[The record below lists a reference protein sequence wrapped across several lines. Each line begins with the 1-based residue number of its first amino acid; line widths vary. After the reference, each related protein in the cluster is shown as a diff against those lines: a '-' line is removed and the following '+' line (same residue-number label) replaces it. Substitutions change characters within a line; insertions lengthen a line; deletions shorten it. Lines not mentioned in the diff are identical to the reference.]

1 MSPGRTAWLDC
12 SFGASGDMLLG
23 ALCAA
28 GADVSSAVTGLGL
41 GLGVRTENVR
51 RGGLAAVR
59 AHVTVPSQSQ
69 PPRLLADVERIL
81 GAAALP
87 GPVRERATEVF
98 RVLAAAEA
106 EVHGIDPS
114 EVHFHE
120 VGALDSLA
128 DVVGVC
134 AGLGAL
140 GAERIVASP
149 PALGSGTV
157 TAEHGRLPVPAPAVL
172 ALLRRHAIPSAGAPY
187 PDAGELLTP
196 TAAALLAVCAGS
208 FGPMPALRVEVVGIG
223 AGSRDPEGVPNITR
237 LVVGSATAETSTS
250 GVPVLCEC
258 TVDDADPR
266 LWPGVLDALLA
277 AGALDAWLTPVLM
290 KKGRPG
296 HVLTALAAPGQLVAV
311 RRAMLH
317 ETTTLGVREIEL
329 RDRPELARRIV
340 EVDVDGRQVRVKLAL
355 DETGT
360 VDQAT
365 PEWGDVAEAAQ
376 QSGVA
381 ARVVLAR
388 AQAAAATWLG
398 RRG

>member
-1 MSPGRTAWLDC
+1 
-12 SFGASGDMLLG
+12 
-23 ALCAA
+23 
-28 GADVSSAVTGLGL
+28 
-41 GLGVRTENVR
+41 
-51 RGGLAAVR
+51 
-59 AHVTVPSQSQ
+59 
-69 PPRLLADVERIL
+69 
-81 GAAALP
+81 
-87 GPVRERATEVF
+87 
-98 RVLAAAEA
+98 
-106 EVHGIDPS
+106 
-114 EVHFHE
+114 
-120 VGALDSLA
+120 
-128 DVVGVC
+128 
-134 AGLGAL
+134 
-140 GAERIVASP
+140 
-149 PALGSGTV
+149 
-157 TAEHGRLPVPAPAVL
+157 
-172 ALLRRHAIPSAGAPY
+172 
-187 PDAGELLTP
+187 
-196 TAAALLAVCAGS
+196 
-208 FGPMPALRVEVVGIG
+208 
-223 AGSRDPEGVPNITR
+223 
-237 LVVGSATAETSTS
+237 
-250 GVPVLCEC
+250 
-258 TVDDADPR
+258 
-266 LWPGVLDALLA
+266 VLDALLA